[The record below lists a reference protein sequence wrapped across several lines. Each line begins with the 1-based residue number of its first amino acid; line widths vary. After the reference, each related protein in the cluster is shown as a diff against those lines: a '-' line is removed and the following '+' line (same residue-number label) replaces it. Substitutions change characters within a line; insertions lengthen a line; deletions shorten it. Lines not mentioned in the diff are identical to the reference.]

1 MIDTWNITNNI
12 DNQNIINY
20 LNNNICNNTYLLDL
34 QKCKSKYSLIEQ
46 IVYNIATFHFN
57 RLNIDFN
64 NNFVEFWWKIKSDTD
79 NFHLDCDEHIKETS
93 GIYIH
98 PLLSCV
104 TYFNN
109 HNCPTI
115 ITDINFEDYKYKNF
129 KDKNIIYMSFP
140 KEGKH
145 ITFDSKLYHGI
156 SNIFQNNQNENNN
169 DFPRFMLAI
178 NLWNQKPS
186 NIIYYNNDNINDNNI
201 IDDIKTI
208 ITPSINENMFNIIK
222 TNKEIIN
229 FNLFENLLY
238 KRKTNL
244 FLNFGNLINS
254 NNDKNINNL
263 FKDNVS
269 SCFKF
274 IRNNNEEQEK
284 LEASLKTK
292 YGDIINDINFIMN
305 ETNNIKYN
313 RFLQRFQYKKI
324 YSPDI
329 CRWII
334 NECEIFAAI
343 NEGWTIKR
351 HNNYPTTDLPIQ
363 LVKPIFNYI
372 YESFKTISDLILKSY
387 CLEGK
392 NITLNF
398 KDVFV
403 VKYEFNKQNY
413 LDLHHDDSFLS
424 FQILLNE
431 NSLFEG
437 GGTYFDDGLIM
448 YPNQGDLVIHSSRIK
463 HSGLPITKGIRYL
476 LVGFID
482 LNLQVE
488 ELNN

>member
-12 DNQNIINY
+12 DNETIINY
-20 LNNNICNNTYLLDL
+20 LNNSICNNTYLLDL
-34 QKCKSKYSLIEQ
+34 QKCKSNYSLIEQ
-46 IVYNIATFHFN
+46 IVYNIATYHFN
-57 RLNIDFN
+57 RLNIDVN
-64 NNFVEFWWKIKSDTD
+64 NSFVEFWWKTNSDVD
-79 NFHLDCDEHIKETS
+79 NFHLDCDENIKKTT
-93 GIYIH
+93 GLYIH

-115 ITDINFEDYKYKNF
+115 LTNINFEDYKYKNF

-145 ITFDSKLYHGI
+145 ITFDSTLYHGI
-156 SNIFQNNQNENNN
+156 SNIFQNNEYTNL
-169 DFPRFMLAI
+169 RYMLAI
-178 NLWNQKPS
+178 NLWNKKPS
-186 NIIYYNNDNINDNNI
+186 DIIYYNNEVNISNINNVE
-201 IDDIKTI
+201 TT
-208 ITPSINENMFNIIK
+208 ITPSISENMFNIIK

-229 FNLFENLLY
+229 FNLFEKLLY
-238 KRKTNL
+238 KKEKDL
-244 FLNFGNLINS
+244 FINFGNLINI
-254 NNDKNINNL
+254 NNNINNL
-263 FKDNVS
+263 FNDNLS

-274 IRNNNEEQEK
+274 VRNDNEEVEK

-292 YGDIINDINFIMN
+292 YGDIINDINYIMN

-324 YSPDI
+324 YSPDV
-329 CRWII
+329 CKWII
-334 NECEIFAAI
+334 NECEFFAA
-343 NEGWTIKR
+343 NNGGWTTKR

-413 LDLHHDDSFLS
+413 LDLHHDGSFLS
-424 FQILLNE
+424 FQILL
-431 NSLFEG
+431 SDSDSFEG

-448 YPNQGDLVIHSSRIK
+448 YPEKGDLVIHSSRIK
-463 HSGLPITKGIRYL
+463 HGGLPITKGVRYL